1 MRATNARQMSSNE
14 LRMYQVGKPLQ
25 TPIINKVEPNPSK
38 PIEIKL
44 QTVSDKILV
53 WLCIAKQEDPNI
65 TKASPIF
72 IILENVAIITS
83 NS

>member
-44 QTVSDKILV
+44 
-53 WLCIAKQEDPNI
+53 
-65 TKASPIF
+65 
-72 IILENVAIITS
+72 
-83 NS
+83 